1 MSSRY
6 NHREVEPKWRRRW
19 DEAQISRALP
29 PEEAKDKPKAYILEM
44 FPYPSGRIHVGHSRN
59 YTMGDVIARF
69 RRANGYNVLHP
80 MGWDAFG
87 LPAENAAIE
96 RGIHPKGW
104 TYDNIATMREQLK
117 LLGLAIDWSREF
129 ATCDPEYY
137 KHQQAMFLAFWRQGL
152 VYRKKQK
159 VNWDP
164 VDNTVLANEQVV
176 DGKGWRS
183 GAPVETRELEQW
195 MFKVTAYADDLLQAI
210 GRLEKWPD
218 KVRLMQS
225 NWIGKSQGA
234 KIWWDIETA
243 PAFLPPPAG
252 EVAERSEADG
262 GASSTAPSDRFA
274 ITSPVNGGGKHEP
287 CHARDPI
294 EVYTTRPD
302 TLFGASFLALAP
314 DHPLTKAIAE
324 HRPDVAKFIE
334 QCAQLGTSEADI
346 EKAEKFGVDLG
357 VRVRHPFDPDWIL
370 PVWGANFVLSTY
382 GTGAIFGS
390 PAGDQRDLDFANKY
404 NLPFKPVVLPPG
416 ADAATHTITDEAF
429 TDDGVIYNSGFLDGL
444 STRDAIARAIEA
456 LVKLG
461 KGEATTQWRLRD
473 WGVSRQRYWGCPIP
487 AIHCAKCGV
496 LPVPEKDLPVRLPDD
511 ATFDTPGNPL
521 AHHPT
526 WKHVKCPSCNGDAQ
540 RETDTLDTFVDSSW
554 YFARFTD
561 PHNET
566 APFDPKLAN
575 YWLPVDQYVGGVEHA
590 VLHLLYARFFTR
602 AMRDCG
608 YFSSPAR
615 GRGVASKESDGGGIS
630 SGEPFAS
637 LFTQGMVVHETYSLD
652 RSELNAAFVTAR
664 DAEPEGETS
673 TGADAMR
680 DQLIAD
686 FAERFEGKSA
696 ETLWLLP
703 EEVEFKG
710 GQTFLARTEVPV
722 TIGPIEKMSKSK
734 KNVVDLDAFVQD
746 YGADVARWFV
756 LSDSPPER
764 DVEWTASGV
773 KGAWNFVQRVW
784 SLVEAHV
791 EGSAAPQA
799 TQARPEAAR
808 SNLDTSTP
816 AGESAG
822 APYALRQL
830 AHRAIQ
836 SVTDDIEGFR
846 FNVAIARCYELVN
859 AIAKLKGEDEASVF
873 ARGEA
878 LTILSQ
884 LIAPFMPHL
893 AEECWE
899 TIGGQG
905 FVATAPWPIADPA
918 LAARTTITLPIQVN
932 GKKRGEIEAP
942 VGAPEAEVR
951 ELALALPSVAQFLEG
966 QTIRKVIVV
975 PGRIVNIVAG

>member
-6 NHREVEPKWRRRW
+6 NHREVEPKWRARW
-19 DEAQISRALP
+19 AAAGVDRALS
-29 PEEAKDKPKAYILEM
+29 PEEAKGKKKAYVLEM

-69 RRANGYNVLHP
+69 RRSNGYNVLHP

-87 LPAENAAIE
+87 LPAENAAME

-104 TYDNIATMREQLK
+104 TYDNIDAMRGQLQ
-117 LLGLAIDWSREF
+117 LLGLAIDWSREL
-129 ATCDPEYY
+129 ATCDPAYY
-137 KHQQAMFLAFWRQGL
+137 KHQQAMFLAFWKKGL

-195 MFKVTAYADDLLQAI
+195 VFKVTAYAEDLLQAI
-210 GRLEKWPD
+210 GGLERWPD

-234 KIWWDIETA
+234 RIWWDIAEA
-243 PAFLPPPAG
+243 PSFLPSSPAG
-252 EVAERSEADG
+252 EA
-262 GASSTAPSDRFA
+262 
-274 ITSPVNGGGKHEP
+274 N
-287 CHARDPI
+287 HARDPI

-314 DHPLTKAIAE
+314 DHPLTKAIAAHNPE
-324 HRPDVAKFIE
+324 VAKFIE
-334 QCAQLGTSEADI
+334 QCAHLGTSEADI
-346 EKAEKFGVDLG
+346 EKAPKFGVDLG

-370 PVWGANFVLSTY
+370 PVWGANFVLSSY

-404 NLPFKPVVLPPG
+404 KLPFKPVVLPPG
-416 ADAATHTITDEAF
+416 ADAATHSVDKEAF
-429 TDDGVIYNSGFLDGL
+429 TDDGVIYNSKFLDGL
-444 STRDAIARAIEA
+444 STRDAIARAIDE

-496 LPVPEKDLPVRLPDD
+496 VPAPEDSLPIALPEDV
-511 ATFDTPGNPL
+511 TFDKDKPGNPL
-521 AHHPT
+521 DRHPT
-526 WKHVKCPSCNGDAQ
+526 WKHTTCPQCGGDAQ

-561 PHNET
+561 PNNEN
-566 APFDPKLAN
+566 APFDKEAAS

-608 YFSSPAR
+608 FL
-615 GRGVASKESDGGGIS
+615 DGPVD
-630 SGEPFAS
+630 GEPFKS
-637 LFTQGMVVHETYSLD
+637 LFTQGMVVHETYKS
-652 RSELNAAFVTAR
+652 A
-664 DAEPEGETS
+664 
-673 TGADAMR
+673 TGA
-680 DQLIAD
+680 
-686 FAERFEGKSA
+686 
-696 ETLWLLP
+696 WLLP
-703 EEVEFKG
+703 EDTDIKNGKRLELKTGAPVEVG
-710 GQTFLARTEVPV
+710 A
-722 TIGPIEKMSKSK
+722 IEKMSKSK
-734 KNVVDLDAFVQD
+734 KNVVDLDAFVTD
-746 YGADVARWFV
+746 FGADVARWFV

-773 KGAWNFVQRVW
+773 KGSWNFVQRVW
-784 SLVEAHV
+784 SLVESHGHPAPH
-791 EGSAAPQA
+791 EQDAAPA
-799 TQARPEAAR
+799 TSPEAH
-808 SNLDTSTP
+808 
-816 AGESAG
+816 
-822 APYALRQL
+822 ALRQL
-830 AHRAIQ
+830 AHRAVQ
-836 SVTDDIEGFR
+836 SVTDDIEDFR
-846 FNVAIARCYELVN
+846 FNVAVARCYELVN
-859 AIAKLKGEDEASVF
+859 AIAKLKADDGGSRF

-878 LTILSQ
+878 LRILTQ
-884 LIAPFMPHL
+884 LISPFMPHL

-899 TIGGQG
+899 KLGMVG
-905 FVATAPWPIADPA
+905 FVATAPWPVADPA
-918 LAARTTITLPIQVN
+918 LAARNTVTLPIQVN
-932 GKKRGEIEAP
+932 GKKRAEIEAP
-942 VGAPEAEVR
+942 AGAAEADIR
-951 ELALALPSVAQFLEG
+951 ELALQHAAVKPFLEG
-966 QTIRKVIVV
+966 VTVRKVIVV
-975 PGRIVNIVAG
+975 PDRIVNIVAN

>member
-6 NHREVEPKWRRRW
+6 NHREVEPKWRERW
-19 DEAQISRALP
+19 AASGVDRALS
-29 PEEAKDKPKAYILEM
+29 PEEAKGKKKAYVLEM

-59 YTMGDVIARF
+59 YAMGDVIARF
-69 RRANGYNVLHP
+69 RRSNGYNVLHP

-87 LPAENAAIE
+87 LPAENAAME

-104 TYDNIATMREQLK
+104 TYDNITAMREQLK
-117 LLGLAIDWSREF
+117 LLGLAIDWSREI
-129 ATCDPEYY
+129 ATCDADYY
-137 KHQQAMFLAFWRQGL
+137 KHQQAMFLAFWKKGL

-195 MFKVTAYADDLLQAI
+195 MFKVTAYADDLLSAI
-210 GRLEKWPD
+210 GGLDKWPD

-234 KIWWDIETA
+234 KIWWDI
-243 PAFLPPPAG
+243 
-252 EVAERSEADG
+252 AE
-262 GASSTAPSDRFA
+262 APSFLAQTPADQ
-274 ITSPVNGGGKHEP
+274 P

-324 HRPDVAKFIE
+324 HNPEVAKFIE
-334 QCAQLGTSEADI
+334 QCAHLGTSEADI
-346 EKAEKFGVDLG
+346 EKAPKFGVDLG

-404 NLPFKPVVLPPG
+404 GLPFKPVVLPPG
-416 ADAATHTITDEAF
+416 EDPATYSVSKDAF
-429 TDDGVIYNSGFLDGL
+429 TDDGTLYNSKFLDGL
-444 STRDAIARAIEA
+444 STRDAIARAIEE

-461 KGEATTQWRLRD
+461 QGEATTQWRLRD

-496 LPVPEKDLPVRLPDD
+496 VPAPAESLPIALPEDV
-511 ATFDTPGNPL
+511 TFDKDKPGNPL
-521 AHHPT
+521 DRHPT
-526 WKHVKCPSCNGDAQ
+526 WKHVKCPTCSGEAT

-561 PHNET
+561 PKNAD
-566 APFDPKLAN
+566 APFDKKLAS

-602 AMRDCG
+602 GMRDCG
-608 YFSSPAR
+608 FLDGPA
-615 GRGVASKESDGGGIS
+615 D
-630 SGEPFAS
+630 GEPFAS
-637 LFTQGMVVHETYSLD
+637 LFTQGMVVHETY
-652 RSELNAAFVTAR
+652 
-664 DAEPEGETS
+664 
-673 TGADAMR
+673 
-680 DQLIAD
+680 
-686 FAERFEGKSA
+686 KSA
-696 ETLWLLP
+696 SGAWLLP
-703 EEVEFKG
+703 EETDIKDGKRIELKTG
-710 GQTFLARTEVPV
+710 APV
-722 TIGPIEKMSKSK
+722 VTGDIEKMSKSK
-734 KNVVDLDAFVQD
+734 KNVVDLDAFVTD

-773 KGAWNFVQRVW
+773 KGSWNFVQRVW
-784 SLVEAHV
+784 TLVESYGDNAPKP
-791 EGSAAPQA
+791 GAAAPA
-799 TQARPEAAR
+799 MEPDAH
-808 SNLDTSTP
+808 
-816 AGESAG
+816 
-822 APYALRQL
+822 ALRQL

-836 SVTDDIEGFR
+836 SVTEDIEGFR
-846 FNVAIARCYELVN
+846 FNVAVARCYELVN
-859 AIAKLKGEDEASVF
+859 AIAKLKSQDGGSHF

-878 LTILSQ
+878 LRILAQ
-884 LIAPFMPHL
+884 LISPFMPHL

-899 TIGGQG
+899 KLGFTG
-905 FVATAPWPIADPA
+905 FVATAPWPVADPA
-918 LAARTTITLPIQVN
+918 LAARTTVTLPIQVN
-932 GKKRGEIEAP
+932 GKKRAEIEAP
-942 VGAPEAEVR
+942 KGAAEAEVR
-951 ELALALPSVAQFLEG
+951 ELALSHASVTPFLEG
-966 QTIRKVIVV
+966 VTVRKVIVV
-975 PGRIVNIVAG
+975 PDRIVNIVAN